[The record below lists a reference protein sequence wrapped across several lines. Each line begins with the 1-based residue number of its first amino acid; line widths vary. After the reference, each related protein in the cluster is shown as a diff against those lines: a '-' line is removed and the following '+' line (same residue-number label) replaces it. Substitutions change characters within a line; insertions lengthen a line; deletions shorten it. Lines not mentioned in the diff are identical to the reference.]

1 MVVQIQLA
9 IYQFFPIF
17 HFGHIIN
24 HTLRTLCLG
33 NKENIHAKKRGTI
46 SAVEESFEELDGAY
60 FITDVEKTLTSDIQK
75 VVEWGVEPENGWE
88 KFVSD
93 LADRVWKQYEM
104 QVKE

>member
-1 MVVQIQLA
+1 M
-9 IYQFFPIF
+9 
-17 HFGHIIN
+17 
-24 HTLRTLCLG
+24 
-33 NKENIHAKKRGTI
+33 
-46 SAVEESFEELDGAY
+46 
-60 FITDVEKTLTSDIQK
+60 DVEQTLTSDIQK